1 MDLPPSFF
9 KSAAMKRNLSQH
21 WHKDPGCKFQPLLN
35 IELDH
40 VVVGEPHCLL
50 RVTDR
55 LQEGVINACVW
66 WDTVSC
72 IITKQLNPGNSN
84 YQGKSM
90 ELVQIRRSRIM
101 EDVFKLY
108 DDRTI
113 CDSVLGDGWCR
124 IHSQL
129 SGRSWIVT

>member
-1 MDLPPSFF
+1 MDLPPGFF

-35 IELDH
+35 IELDY
-40 VVVGEPHCLL
+40 VLVGELHCLL

-72 IITKQLNPGNSN
+72 IITKQLNPANSN
-84 YQGKSM
+84 YQGKSK
-90 ELVQIRRSRIM
+90 LLRII
-101 EDVFKLY
+101 DVSSYRGFEQKDQKHL
-108 DDRTI
+108 I
-113 CDSVLGDGWCR
+113 KVVLSF
-124 IHSQL
+124 IHVL
-129 SGRSWIVT
+129 A